1 MSVRPIAETVER
13 RVLDKI
19 YRTAASEPVK
29 ASATGYDTTTTASS
43 SHRLPRHRLIFV
55 VLVTSIVTTLAIV
68 TNLRISFGHIRI
80 VMVAVAL
87 EGATYNTK
95 STTGFTCTFERRIGL

>member
-1 MSVRPIAETVER
+1 MSVRPIAVTVER

-29 ASATGYDTTTTASS
+29 ASATGSS